1 MNPETLSDKPTE
13 VMTGDRSKS
22 SSGTTNPEGE
32 SVSAQV
38 STRWPRLGRE
48 PESKRYSLFRALWLM
63 VNILL
68 VGSIFFLAYSTGW
81 EFSTRR
87 YLEGFSDA
95 IVPATSPGDEK
106 IEAILHWMAHGPA
119 RRTSGVEASETDRD
133 PTDTLNYDALLR
145 VCGTATNAFI
155 NLVDTGGMQARRL
168 LLMDSHQMTKHVV
181 AEVLVDGRWIV
192 VDPSFRVVLRGTDG
206 KTLTREELMDPTVF
220 AAATRN
226 VNKYDSSYTYDH
238 TVHIRLARI
247 RVFGGLLR
255 RALDRAFPG
264 WEDTPTMTL
273 LVERESFAALV
284 ASFLLVIFLIL
295 LRACLRWY
303 GEKRLGVHSVR
314 IRQQIRRACH
324 AFLDAT

>member
-119 RRTSGVEASETDRD
+119 RRTSGVEASQTDRD
-133 PTDTLNYDALLR
+133 PTDTLNYDAL
-145 VCGTATNAFI
+145 
-155 NLVDTGGMQARRL
+155 
-168 LLMDSHQMTKHVV
+168 
-181 AEVLVDGRWIV
+181 
-192 VDPSFRVVLRGTDG
+192 
-206 KTLTREELMDPTVF
+206 
-220 AAATRN
+220 
-226 VNKYDSSYTYDH
+226 
-238 TVHIRLARI
+238 
-247 RVFGGLLR
+247 
-255 RALDRAFPG
+255 
-264 WEDTPTMTL
+264 
-273 LVERESFAALV
+273 
-284 ASFLLVIFLIL
+284 
-295 LRACLRWY
+295 
-303 GEKRLGVHSVR
+303 
-314 IRQQIRRACH
+314 
-324 AFLDAT
+324 

>member
-1 MNPETLSDKPTE
+1 VNFLLI
-13 VMTGDRSKS
+13 V
-22 SSGTTNPEGE
+22 
-32 SVSAQV
+32 SV
-38 STRWPRLGRE
+38 
-48 PESKRYSLFRALWLM
+48 
-63 VNILL
+63 
-68 VGSIFFLAYSTGW
+68 FLAAYSAGW

-119 RRTSGVEASETDRD
+119 RRSSGVEASQTDRD

-168 LLMDSHQMTKHVV
+168 LLMDSHQMTRHVV

-192 VDPSFRVVLRGTDG
+192 VDPSFRVVLRGADG
-206 KTLTREELMDPTVF
+206 KTLTREELMDPAVF

-226 VNKYDSSYTYDH
+226 VKGYDSSYTYDH

-247 RVFGGLLR
+247 RVFGALFR
-255 RALDRAFPG
+255 RILDRAFPG

-284 ASFLLVIFLIL
+284 ASFLLVIFLVL
-295 LRACLRWY
+295 FRACLRWY

>member
-1 MNPETLSDKPTE
+1 
-13 VMTGDRSKS
+13 MTDDRSRS
-22 SSGTTNPEGE
+22 TSA
-32 SVSAQV
+32 VMSAQRESHPV
-38 STRWPRLGRE
+38 GGSQCWPAPAKDPNGR
-48 PESKRYSLFRALWLM
+48 RHGFFRALWLT
-63 VNILL
+63 VNALLL
-68 VGSIFFLAYSTGW
+68 VSLIFAVYSAAW

-106 IEAILHWMAHGPA
+106 IEAILNWMAHGPA
-119 RRTSGVEASETDRD
+119 RRSSGVEASQTDRD

-168 LLMDSHQMTKHVV
+168 LLVDARQMTKHVV
-181 AEVLVDGRWIV
+181 AEVLVDGRWII
-192 VDPSFRVVLRGTDG
+192 VDPSFRLVMRAADG
-206 KTLTREELMDPTVF
+206 KTLTREELADPATLAV
-220 AAATRN
+220 ATRN
-226 VNKYDSSYTYDH
+226 IRGYDRSYTFDH

-247 RVFGGLLR
+247 HVFGSLLR
-255 RALDRAFPG
+255 RILDRAVPG

-273 LVERESFAALV
+273 LVERASFAAMM

-295 LRACLRWY
+295 LRASLRWY
-303 GEKRLGVHSVR
+303 GEKRLGLHSVR
-314 IRQQIRRACH
+314 IRQQLLRACH

>member
-1 MNPETLSDKPTE
+1 MTEDHPILSNAVMNAEREAP
-13 VMTGDRSKS
+13 
-22 SSGTTNPEGE
+22 
-32 SVSAQV
+32 SAEN
-38 STRWPRLGRE
+38 SARWPKAIQDPNNQRH
-48 PESKRYSLFRALWLM
+48 PLFHVLWLT
-63 VNILL
+63 VNFLL
-68 VGSIFFLAYSTGW
+68 IVSVFLAAYSAGW

-119 RRTSGVEASETDRD
+119 RRSSGVEASQTDRD

-168 LLMDSHQMTKHVV
+168 LLMDSHQMTRHVV

-192 VDPSFRVVLRGTDG
+192 VDPSFRVVLRGADG
-206 KTLTREELMDPTVF
+206 KTLTREESMDPAVF

-226 VNKYDSSYTYDH
+226 VKGYDSSYTYDH

-247 RVFGGLLR
+247 RVFGALFR
-255 RALDRAFPG
+255 RILDRAFPG

-284 ASFLLVIFLIL
+284 ASFLLVIFLVL
-295 LRACLRWY
+295 FRACLRWY